1 MNGPTDGGR
10 RTRSILDSP
19 AVSLLAALALTVLFL
34 LRNSPRELS
43 ARLRSMLVYAP
54 RELAVRRLGGSGT
67 AFDRPFFIF
76 LEAARRKL
84 PAQTPGVVVSMPQP
98 SSAAHYLAAYQM
110 APVPIALA
118 PESVPSGWIVAR
130 YGADRPPGFRV
141 IGEVP
146 GGALLEPP
154 MPLH

>member
-1 MNGPTDGGR
+1 VNASTVEGR
-10 RTRSILDSP
+10 HSGSILRP
-19 AVSLLAALALTVLFL
+19 PVVPLLAALTLAVLFL

-43 ARLRSMLVYAP
+43 ARVRSMLAYAP

-67 AFDRPFFIF
+67 AFDRRFFIF

-84 PAQTPGVVVSMPQP
+84 PNKTSGVVLSMPEP
-98 SSAAHYLAAYQM
+98 VSAAHYLAAYQL

-118 PESVPSGWIVAR
+118 PESAPSLWIVAR
-130 YGADRPPGFRV
+130 YGADWPPGFRV
-141 IGEVP
+141 IAEVP

-154 MPLH
+154 LH